1 MHIMLETWPQIRARH
16 EEERDA
22 LIVQMIRET
31 DGNSHE
37 AARRLNMNISYMRAR
52 VAKHRLRDKL

>member
-31 DGNSHE
+31 GGNSHE